1 MGPIC
6 RSSFRLGFW
15 TLPLRQ
21 WGATGFSEQ
30 GWAVAPLISQD
41 RLSRAV
47 PERGH
52 QKETFQQI
60 GPRLLDTAFWIEKED
75 RVPRKHLKP
84 AFSNTN
90 KAQSLRDKEIRDIVL
105 LSHCRDLG
113 TAPAQRACRRRQ
125 SGVTLS
131 HAHQSRS
138 PISSWVTGKETVD
151 LRRHGPGCGARR
163 HHMLRGG
170 SPESLR
176 CSGSEPCARAGRR
189 LWTQLCWGDSP
200 LPTGVPTKGPGSKD
214 AGSIQ
219 SSGETW
225 ASIPK
230 QTLSKGFLFNQT
242 LFLKKKKENDL
253 NVPA

>member
-1 MGPIC
+1 MQYLRGAT
-6 RSSFRLGFW
+6 RRRHFSRLDPGSW
-15 TLPLRQ
+15 TLLFGLKRR
-21 WGATGFSEQ
+21 TG
-30 GWAVAPLISQD
+30 SQEA
-41 RLSRAV
+41 LKASIF
-47 PERGH
+47 EH
-52 QKETFQQI
+52 KQST
-60 GPRLLDTAFWIEKED
+60 
-75 RVPRKHLKP
+75 KP
-84 AFSNTN
+84 AG
-90 KAQSLRDKEIRDIVL
+90 QRDRDIVL

-230 QTLSKGFLFNQT
+230 QTLSKGFLFNQI
-242 LFLKKKKENDL
+242 LF
-253 NVPA
+253 